1 MATLILEAGL
11 PAGTLETEIESM
23 AIAARKAG
31 VDIVGGDTKVVEHG
45 KADGM
50 YVTTFGIGELDERV
64 TLDPATIRPGD
75 KVLLSGPIG
84 AHGITIL
91 LARGEL
97 DLQADLFRTRVRS
110 GRS

>member
-1 MATLILEAGL
+1 
-11 PAGTLETEIESM
+11 M
-23 AIAARKAG
+23 AIAARRAG
-31 VDIVGGDTKVVEHG
+31 VPIVGGDTKVVEHG

-50 YVTTFGIGELDERV
+50 YVSTFGIGTVDPRA
-64 TLDPATIRPGD
+64 TLDPASIRPGD

-97 DLQADLFRTRVRS
+97 DIQADLVSDTRPVWPFVAALLES
-110 GRS
+110 GRLGRPLASA